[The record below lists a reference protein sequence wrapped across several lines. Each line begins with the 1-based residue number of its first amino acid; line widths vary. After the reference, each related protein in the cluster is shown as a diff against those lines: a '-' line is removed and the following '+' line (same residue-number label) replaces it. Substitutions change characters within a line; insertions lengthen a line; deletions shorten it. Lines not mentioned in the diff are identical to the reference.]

1 MKKIILTALFAVA
14 SLSMLS
20 LKAQT
25 APKPKP
31 SPAAEVSAALSNGIT
46 ISIKY
51 SQPSLKGRTPGKDI
65 EPMMGKIWRAGAND
79 ATVFETSKDIK
90 VNGQPLPAGKYAFF
104 TLQNEKGTTLIFN
117 KTWKQWGAFQ
127 YKEADDAL
135 RISAKQTV
143 AAESA
148 EKLEYLISNK
158 GLVVLKWGTI
168 NIEFTVE

>member
-1 MKKIILTALFAVA
+1 MKKITLTLFVA
-14 SLSMLS
+14 AFSMLM
-20 LKAQT
+20 LNAQT

-31 SPAAEVSAALSNGIT
+31 SPAAEVSAVLANGTAL
-46 ISIKY
+46 SIKY

-65 EPMMGKIWRAGAND
+65 EPMLGKIWRAGAND

-90 VNGQPLPAGKYAFF
+90 VNGQSLPAGKYAFF
-104 TLQNEKGTTLIFN
+104 TLQNEKGTTVIFN

-127 YKEADDAL
+127 YKEAEDAL
-135 RISAKQTV
+135 RIMVKQTMST
-143 AAESA
+143 ESS
-148 EKLEYLISNK
+148 EKLEYTISNK

>member
-14 SLSMLS
+14 SLSILS

-31 SPAAEVSAALSNGIT
+31 SPSAEVSAALSNGT
-46 ISIKY
+46 AISIKY

>member
-1 MKKIILTALFAVA
+1 MKNLSTAIFVATSLLVSSISFA
-14 SLSMLS
+14 
-20 LKAQT
+20 QD

-31 SPAAEVSAALSNGIT
+31 SPLTETNSVLSNGT
-46 ISIKY
+46 SVSIKY

-79 ATVFETSKDIK
+79 ATVFEISKDVKI
-90 VNGQPLPAGKYAFF
+90 NGQTLAAGKYAFF

-127 YKEADDAL
+127 YKEAEDAL
-135 RISAKQTV
+135 RISAKQSV
-143 AAESA
+143 AAEPS
-148 EKLEYLISNK
+148 EKLTYTISNK
-158 GLVVLKWGTI
+158 GLVNLKWGTI

>member
-1 MKKIILTALFAVA
+1 MKKTLLTFLFAIA
-14 SLSMLS
+14 SLSILS

-25 APKPKP
+25 TPKPKP
-31 SPAAEVSAALSNGIT
+31 SPAAEVSAALANGT
-46 ISIKY
+46 ALSIKY

-79 ATVFETSKDIK
+79 ATVFETSKDVK
-90 VNGQPLPAGKYAFF
+90 VNGQPLPAGKYSFF
-104 TLQNEKGTTLIFN
+104 TLQDEKVTTLIFN

-135 RISAKQTV
+135 RIVAKQTV
-143 AAESA
+143 ASDSS
-148 EKLEYLISNK
+148 EKLEYTISNK

>member
-1 MKKIILTALFAVA
+1 MKKITLTLFVA
-14 SLSMLS
+14 AFSMLM
-20 LKAQT
+20 LNAQT

-31 SPAAEVSAALSNGIT
+31 SPAAEVSAVLANGTAL
-46 ISIKY
+46 SIKY

-65 EPMMGKIWRAGAND
+65 EPMLGKIWRAGAND

-90 VNGQPLPAGKYAFF
+90 VNGQSLPAGKYAFF
-104 TLQNEKGTTLIFN
+104 TLQNEKGTTVIFN

-135 RISAKQTV
+135 RIMVKQTV
-143 AAESA
+143 STESS
-148 EKLEYLISNK
+148 EKLEYTISNK

>member
-1 MKKIILTALFAVA
+1 MKKITLTLFVA
-14 SLSMLS
+14 AFSMLM
-20 LKAQT
+20 LNAQT

-31 SPAAEVSAALSNGIT
+31 SPAAEVSAVLANGTAL
-46 ISIKY
+46 SIKY
-51 SQPSLKGRTPGKDI
+51 SQPSLKGRTPGKEI
-65 EPMMGKIWRAGAND
+65 EPMLGKIWRAGAND

-90 VNGQPLPAGKYAFF
+90 VNGQSLPAGKYAFF
-104 TLQNEKGTTLIFN
+104 TLQNEKGTTVIFN

-135 RISAKQTV
+135 RIMVKQTV
-143 AAESA
+143 STESS
-148 EKLEYLISNK
+148 EKLEYTISNK

>member
-1 MKKIILTALFAVA
+1 MKKFIFITLFAAA

-20 LKAQT
+20 LNAQT

-31 SPAAEVSAALSNGIT
+31 SPAAEVSAVLSNGT
-46 ISIKY
+46 TVSIKY

-127 YKEADDAL
+127 YKETEDAL
-135 RISAKQTV
+135 RITAKQTV
-143 AAESA
+143 ASESA
-148 EKLEYLISNK
+148 EKLEYLIANK

>member
-1 MKKIILTALFAVA
+1 MKKFIFITLFAAA

-20 LKAQT
+20 LNAQT

-31 SPAAEVSAALSNGIT
+31 SPAAEVSAVLSNGT
-46 ISIKY
+46 TVSIKY

-127 YKEADDAL
+127 YKETEDAL
-135 RISAKQTV
+135 RITAKQTV
-143 AAESA
+143 ASESA

>member
-1 MKKIILTALFAVA
+1 MKKIILTTLFAVA

-31 SPAAEVSAALSNGIT
+31 SPAAEVSAVLSNGT
-46 ISIKY
+46 ALSIKY

-90 VNGQPLPAGKYAFF
+90 VNGQPLAAGKYAFF

-143 AAESA
+143 AAEST
-148 EKLEYLISNK
+148 EKLEYLISSK

-168 NIEFTVE
+168 NIEVTVE

>member
-1 MKKIILTALFAVA
+1 MKKIILSVLVA
-14 SLSMLS
+14 ASSFGMLS
-20 LKAQT
+20 LNAQT

-31 SPAAEVSAALSNGIT
+31 SPAAEVSAVLANGTAL
-46 ISIKY
+46 SIKY

-65 EPMMGKIWRAGAND
+65 EPMMGKVWRAGAND

-90 VNGQPLPAGKYAFF
+90 VNGQLLPAGKYAFF

-135 RISAKQTV
+135 RIMVNQTV
-143 AAESA
+143 AQESS
-148 EKLEYLISNK
+148 EKLEYSISNK
-158 GLVVLKWGTI
+158 GKVALRWGTI

>member
-1 MKKIILTALFAVA
+1 MKKIISILFVA
-14 SLSMLS
+14 ACSMLS
-20 LKAQT
+20 VNAQT

-31 SPAAEVSAALSNGIT
+31 SPAAEVSAVLANGTAL
-46 ISIKY
+46 SIKY

-90 VNGQPLPAGKYAFF
+90 VNGQSLPAGKYAFF
-104 TLQNEKGTTLIFN
+104 TLQNEKGTTVIFN

-135 RISAKQTV
+135 RIMAKQTT
-143 AAESA
+143 SSDSS
-148 EKLEYLISNK
+148 EKLEYTISNK
-158 GLVVLKWGTI
+158 GLVVLRWGTI

>member
-1 MKKIILTALFAVA
+1 MKKIILTTLFAVA

-31 SPAAEVSAALSNGIT
+31 SPAAEVSAVLSNGT
-46 ISIKY
+46 ALSIKY

-90 VNGQPLPAGKYAFF
+90 VNGQPLAAGKYAFF
-104 TLQNEKGTTLIFN
+104 TLENEKGTTLIFN

-135 RISAKQTV
+135 RIAAKQTV
-143 AAESA
+143 AAEST
-148 EKLEYLISNK
+148 EKLEYLISSK
-158 GLVVLKWGTI
+158 GLVILKWGTI

>member
-1 MKKIILTALFAVA
+1 MKKIIL
-14 SLSMLS
+14 SLLVVSFSMLS
-20 LKAQT
+20 SNAQT
-25 APKPKP
+25 TPKPKP
-31 SPAAEVSAALSNGIT
+31 SPAAEVSAVLANGT
-46 ISIKY
+46 SLSIKY

-90 VNGQPLPAGKYAFF
+90 VNGQSLPAGKYAFF

-127 YKEADDAL
+127 YKEADDVL
-135 RISAKQTV
+135 RIMAKQTV
-143 AAESA
+143 SSDSS
-148 EKLEYLISNK
+148 EKLEYTISNK
-158 GLVVLKWGTI
+158 GVVVLKWGTI

>member
-1 MKKIILTALFAVA
+1 MKKTILSFLFAFA
-14 SLSMLS
+14 SLSMLT
-20 LKAQT
+20 LNAQT
-25 APKPKP
+25 TPKPKP
-31 SPAAEVSAALSNGIT
+31 SPAAEVSAVLTNGAAL
-46 ISIKY
+46 SIKY

-79 ATVFETSKDIK
+79 ATVFETSKDLK
-90 VNGQPLPAGKYAFF
+90 VNGQLLPAGKYSIF
-104 TLQNEKGTTLIFN
+104 TLQNEKATTLIFN

-135 RISAKQTV
+135 RIVAKQTV
-143 AAESA
+143 AADSS
-148 EKLEYLISNK
+148 EKLEYTISNK